1 MRINPNEL
9 TEVSQIHETLDEL
22 IPSYGTN
29 NAQLSELKK
38 VTDAQ
43 NKRIKE
49 LMAED
54 NLELYE
60 TGDYKATYNVS
71 QRESYDEEK
80 LLTTLKEMWAKR
92 WGAQEC
98 PMIKT
103 KEYVD
108 IEALEDAIY
117 VGKLTTEEIA
127 QLKPCINQKEVVT
140 LRVTKRKKK

>member
-9 TEVSQIHETLDEL
+9 VPNESLDEL
-22 IPSYGTN
+22 IPLYGTN

-38 VTDAQ
+38 VTDTQ

-49 LMAED
+49 LMTESE
-54 NLELYE
+54 LEEYE
-60 TGDYKATYNVS
+60 TGDYKATCTVS

-80 LLTTLKEMWAKR
+80 LLTTLKEMWEKR
-92 WGAQEC
+92 WGSQEC

-117 VGKLTTEEIA
+117 AEKLTVEEVA